1 MKLHEL
7 APAAGSK
14 KTRTRVGRGLGS
26 GLGKT
31 SGRGQKGQNSRS
43 GGGVRSGFEGGQ
55 MPLYRRL
62 PKRGFNNSVF
72 AKQYAEVNVEQ
83 LNRFEDGAVV
93 DPVALIEA
101 GILKNVRDGIRILG
115 NGSLETKNLTVI
127 ANGFTKSAEEKI
139 TAAGGKVEVI

>member
-7 APAAGSK
+7 QPAAGSK
-14 KTRTRVGRGLGS
+14 KARTRVGRGLGS

-62 PKRGFNNSVF
+62 PKRGFNNVF

-83 LNRFEDGAVV
+83 LNRFEDGAKV

-115 NGSLETKNLTVI
+115 NGTLETKNLTVI

>member
-14 KTRTRVGRGLGS
+14 KTRTRRGRGLGS

-31 SGRGQKGQNSRS
+31 AGRGQKGQNSRS

-62 PKRGFNNSVF
+62 PKRGFKNVF
-72 AKQYAEVNVEQ
+72 AKEYAEVNISQ
-83 LNRFEDGAVV
+83 LNRFEDGATV
-93 DPVALIEA
+93 DPVALIEK

-115 NGSLETKNLTVI
+115 NGTLEKKLTVI
-127 ANGFTKSAEEKI
+127 ANGFTKTAEEKI
-139 TAAGGKVEVI
+139 VAAGGKVEVI

>member
-7 APAAGSK
+7 QPAAGSK
-14 KTRTRVGRGLGS
+14 KARTRVGRGLGS

-62 PKRGFNNSVF
+62 PKRGFNNVF

>member
-7 APAAGSK
+7 SPAPGSK
-14 KTRTRVGRGLGS
+14 KNRTRRGRGLGS

-43 GGGVRSGFEGGQ
+43 GGGVRTGFEGGQ

-62 PKRGFNNSVF
+62 PKRGFKNIF
-72 AKQYAEVNVEQ
+72 AKEYAEVNVSS

-93 DPVALIEA
+93 DPVALIEK
-101 GILKNVRDGIRILG
+101 GILKNVLDGVRILG
-115 NGSLETKNLTVI
+115 DGELTKKLTVK
-127 ANGFTKSAEEKI
+127 ANGFTKTAENKI
-139 TAAGGKVEVI
+139 KAAGGEVEVI

>member
-7 APAAGSK
+7 QPAAGSK

-62 PKRGFNNSVF
+62 PKRGFNNVF

-83 LNRFEDGAVV
+83 LNRFEDGATV

-101 GILKNVRDGIRILG
+101 GILKNVHDGIRILG

>member
-14 KTRTRVGRGLGS
+14 KTRTRRGRGLGS

-31 SGRGQKGQNSRS
+31 AGRGQNGQNSRS

-62 PKRGFNNSVF
+62 PKRGFKNVF
-72 AKQYAEVNVEQ
+72 AKEYAEVNISQ
-83 LNRFEDGAVV
+83 LNRFEDGATV
-93 DPVALIEA
+93 DPVALIEM

-115 NGSLETKNLTVI
+115 NGTLEKKLTVI
-127 ANGFTKSAEEKI
+127 ANGFTKTAEEKI
-139 TAAGGKVEVI
+139 VAAGGKVEVI

>member
-7 APAAGSK
+7 SPEPGSRK
-14 KTRTRVGRGLGS
+14 ARTRRGRGLGS

-43 GGGVRSGFEGGQ
+43 GGGVRTGFEGGQ

-62 PKRGFNNSVF
+62 PKRGFKNIF
-72 AKQYAEVNVEQ
+72 AKEYAEVNVSS

-93 DPVALIEA
+93 DPVALIEE
-101 GILKNVRDGIRILG
+101 GILKNVFDGVRILG
-115 NGSLETKNLTVI
+115 DGELTKKLTVK
-127 ANGFTKSAEEKI
+127 ANGFTKSAENKI
-139 TAAGGKVEVI
+139 KAAGGEVEVI

>member
-1 MKLHEL
+1 MKFHEL
-7 APAAGSK
+7 QPAAGSK

-62 PKRGFNNSVF
+62 PKRGFNNVF

-83 LNRFEDGAVV
+83 LNRFEDGSTV

-115 NGSLETKNLTVI
+115 NGTLETKNLTVI

>member
-7 APAAGSK
+7 QPAAGSK

-62 PKRGFNNSVF
+62 PKRGFNNVF

-83 LNRFEDGAVV
+83 LNRFEDGATV
-93 DPVALIEA
+93 DPVAIIEA

-115 NGSLETKNLTVI
+115 NGTLETKNLTVI
-127 ANGFTKSAEEKI
+127 ANGFTKAAEEKI

>member
-7 APAAGSK
+7 QPAAGSK

-62 PKRGFNNSVF
+62 PKRGFNNVF

-83 LNRFEDGAVV
+83 LNRFEDGATV

-115 NGSLETKNLTVI
+115 NGSLETKSLTVI

>member
-7 APAAGSK
+7 QPAAGSK
-14 KTRTRVGRGLGS
+14 QTRTRVGRGLGS

-43 GGGVRSGFEGGQ
+43 GGGVRSGFECGQ

-62 PKRGFNNSVF
+62 PKRGFNNVF

-83 LNRFEDGAVV
+83 LNRFEDGATV

-115 NGSLETKNLTVI
+115 NGTLETKNLTVI

>member
-7 APAAGSK
+7 QPAAGSK

-62 PKRGFNNSVF
+62 PQRGFNNVF

-83 LNRFEDGAVV
+83 LNRFEDGATV

>member
-7 APAAGSK
+7 QPAAGSK

-62 PKRGFNNSVF
+62 PKRGFNNVF

-83 LNRFEDGAVV
+83 LNRFEDGSTV